1 MAAKNI
7 NILTSSNYNFADSTP
22 APKPAQT
29 ILPERIGKRGV
40 NSPIVSYFTNRN
52 FLYTDYDKFTG
63 HEYDLYE
70 YARIVDTESIAYK
83 AFERKKAL
91 LFKNGYLFK
100 SDSDDNIAYIKQRL
114 REFKHVS
121 GVSFESFLD
130 ELSYNLIVFHN
141 AYCLFHRNDD
151 KSNGEVRIANDREI
165 KPIAAL
171 FNFPTESME
180 RVLNDDGRALKYRQR
195 VDSVTTKVFD
205 AKDVKHLTYNKRSGF
220 TMGTPP
226 LEPVKDDILALRRI
240 EESVETLIY
249 KSLFPIIH
257 VKVGTESNPAQTLR
271 DGTSEVAAMN
281 RVLREL
287 DDSGGVVT
295 SERVEIKSI
304 GAESLALRVE
314 TYLKHFQERVMIGLG
329 VSATDLGIGDSS
341 GKATGVVIS
350 QTLKEA
356 VSDMQRVI
364 SDFITKEL
372 FTELLLESGKYKAS
386 YEIPEEELVY
396 LEFNNLDHDAQ
407 IKIESH
413 YLNLMNSGAINV
425 QEFRKEI
432 GKRPMT
438 DEEMSIMGKWEE
450 SRLPP
455 HQVEASK
462 LACEV
467 SMISAKASA
476 ASATTS
482 SSTSAS
488 TSKGS
493 HQTKSAGAAKSS
505 KATTSPKNQYSDS
518 LVDSILVIRDS
529 RSDVAEQLK
538 AHIEP
543 MLDVKDFYLDNSLYD
558 IYTRIAD
565 TICSLG
571 KDDLEE
577 NISDLITQLYMEVG
591 EICQPS

>member
-1 MAAKNI
+1 
-7 NILTSSNYNFADSTP
+7 
-22 APKPAQT
+22 
-29 ILPERIGKRGV
+29 
-40 NSPIVSYFTNRN
+40 
-52 FLYTDYDKFTG
+52 
-63 HEYDLYE
+63 
-70 YARIVDTESIAYK
+70 
-83 AFERKKAL
+83 
-91 LFKNGYLFK
+91 
-100 SDSDDNIAYIKQRL
+100 
-114 REFKHVS
+114 
-121 GVSFESFLD
+121 
-130 ELSYNLIVFHN
+130 
-141 AYCLFHRNDD
+141 
-151 KSNGEVRIANDREI
+151 
-165 KPIAAL
+165 
-171 FNFPTESME
+171 
-180 RVLNDDGRALKYRQR
+180 
-195 VDSVTTKVFD
+195 
-205 AKDVKHLTYNKRSGF
+205 
-220 TMGTPP
+220 
-226 LEPVKDDILALRRI
+226 
-240 EESVETLIY
+240 
-249 KSLFPIIH
+249 
-257 VKVGTESNPAQTLR
+257 
-271 DGTSEVAAMN
+271 
-281 RVLREL
+281 
-287 DDSGGVVT
+287 
-295 SERVEIKSI
+295 
-304 GAESLALRVE
+304 
-314 TYLKHFQERVMIGLG
+314 
-329 VSATDLGIGDSS
+329 
-341 GKATGVVIS
+341 
-350 QTLKEA
+350 
-356 VSDMQRVI
+356 MQRVI
-364 SDFITKEL
+364 SDFVTKEL

-438 DEEMSIMGKWEE
+438 DEEMSTMGKWEE

-462 LACEV
+462 LAGEV
-467 SMISAKASA
+467 SMISSKASA
-476 ASATTS
+476 ASKAT

-505 KATTSPKNQYSDS
+505 KAITSPKNQYSDS

>member
-438 DEEMSIMGKWEE
+438 DEEMSTMGKWEE

-455 HQVEASK
+455 HQIEASK
-462 LACEV
+462 LAGEV

-476 ASATTS
+476 ASNAT

-493 HQTKSAGAAKSS
+493 HQTKSAGAANSS
-505 KATTSPKNQYSDS
+505 KSITSPKNQYSDS

-591 EICQPS
+591 EIWQPS